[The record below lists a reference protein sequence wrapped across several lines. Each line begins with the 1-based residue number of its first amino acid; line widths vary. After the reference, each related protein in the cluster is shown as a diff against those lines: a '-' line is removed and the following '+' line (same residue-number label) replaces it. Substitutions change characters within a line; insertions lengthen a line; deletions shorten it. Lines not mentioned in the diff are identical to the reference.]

1 MGFLV
6 NKITGNGTAQTVIT
20 NDVTL
25 EAVVNSLVAFNTTG
39 GALSF
44 SLLVNDSVI
53 FTERVAANSTFRI
66 PDKINLGTASTL
78 KVSSATGLDVTI
90 SYLQQAI
97 DVAGALSTVQ
107 LLAQQ
112 ASDDADRA
120 AAIVGQLPEGTID
133 DSSTTINTVWS
144 SKKTTEV
151 IGTKL
156 NSTNPAITGSITEDV
171 YELIGTEINPVNGS
185 IQYKV
190 LTTAT
195 TFTETLVSGQSV
207 ILRLAGGNTHTV
219 TWPTATWVR
228 GTAPTLTAN
237 NVIVLWKEQAILY
250 GSYIGTLV
258 GA

>member
-20 NDVTL
+20 NDTTL

-44 SLLVNDSVI
+44 SLIVNDSVI
-53 FTERVAANSTFRI
+53 FTESVAANSTFRI
-66 PDKINLGTASTL
+66 PDKINLGAASTL
-78 KVSSATGLDVTI
+78 KVSSATGLNVTV

-97 DVAGALSTVQ
+97 DVAGALSA
-107 LLAQQ
+107 AQIAAQ
-112 ASDDADRA
+112 DADA
-120 AAIVGQLPEGTID
+120 ARVLAEAALGT
-133 DSSTTINTVWS
+133 T
-144 SKKTTEV
+144 
-151 IGTKL
+151 
-156 NSTNPAITGSITEDV
+156 TNPIITGSITEDV
-171 YELIGTEINPVNGS
+171 YELVGTEINPVNGS

-190 LTTAT
+190 LTTAI

-207 ILRLAGGNTHTV
+207 ILRLVGGNTHTV
-219 TWPTATWVR
+219 TWPTATWVT

-237 NVIVLWKEQAILY
+237 DVIVLWKEQAVLY

>member
-6 NKITGNGTAQTVIT
+6 NKITGNGTAQTAIT
-20 NDVTL
+20 NDATL

-53 FTERVAANSTFRI
+53 FTESVAANSTFRI
-66 PDKINLGTASTL
+66 PDKINLGAASTL
-78 KVSSATGLDVTI
+78 KVSSATGLNVTV

-97 DVAGALSTVQ
+97 DVAGALSA
-107 LLAQQ
+107 AQIAAQ
-112 ASDDADRA
+112 DADA
-120 AAIVGQLPEGTID
+120 ARVLAEAALGT
-133 DSSTTINTVWS
+133 T
-144 SKKTTEV
+144 
-151 IGTKL
+151 
-156 NSTNPAITGSITEDV
+156 TNPIITGSITEDV

-207 ILRLAGGNTHTV
+207 ILRLAGGNTRIV
-219 TWPTATWVR
+219 TWPTVTWVR

-237 NVIVLWKEQAILY
+237 DVIVLWKEQAVLY
-250 GSYIGTLV
+250 GSYVGTLV

>member
-6 NKITGNGTAQTVIT
+6 NKITGNGTAQTAIT
-20 NDVTL
+20 NDATL

-53 FTERVAANSTFRI
+53 FTESVAANSTFRI
-66 PDKINLGTASTL
+66 PDKINLGAASTL
-78 KVSSATGLDVTI
+78 KVSSATGLDVTV

-97 DVAGALSTVQ
+97 DVAGALSA
-107 LLAQQ
+107 AQIAAQ
-112 ASDDADRA
+112 DADA
-120 AAIVGQLPEGTID
+120 ARVLAEAALGT
-133 DSSTTINTVWS
+133 T
-144 SKKTTEV
+144 
-151 IGTKL
+151 
-156 NSTNPAITGSITEDV
+156 TNPIITGSITEDV

-195 TFTETLVSGQSV
+195 TFTETLVSGQSI

-219 TWPTATWVR
+219 TWPTTTWVT

-237 NVIVLWKEQAILY
+237 DVIVLWKEQAVLY
-250 GSYIGTLV
+250 GSYVGTLV

>member
-6 NKITGNGTAQTVIT
+6 NKITGNGTAQTAIT
-20 NDVTL
+20 NDATL

-53 FTERVAANSTFRI
+53 FTESVAANSTFRI
-66 PDKINLGTASTL
+66 PDKVNLGAASTL
-78 KVSSATGLDVTI
+78 KVNSATGLNVTV

-97 DVAGALSTVQ
+97 DVAGALSA
-107 LLAQQ
+107 AQIAAQ
-112 ASDDADRA
+112 DADA
-120 AAIVGQLPEGTID
+120 ARVLAEAALGT
-133 DSSTTINTVWS
+133 T
-144 SKKTTEV
+144 
-151 IGTKL
+151 
-156 NSTNPAITGSITEDV
+156 TNPIITGSITEDV

-207 ILRLAGGNTHTV
+207 ILRLAGGNTRTV
-219 TWPTATWVR
+219 TWPTATWVT

-237 NVIVLWKEQAILY
+237 DVIVLWKEQAVLY
-250 GSYIGTLV
+250 GSYVGTLV

>member
-6 NKITGNGTAQTVIT
+6 NKITGNGTAQTAIT
-20 NDVTL
+20 NDATL

-53 FTERVAANSTFRI
+53 FTESVAANSTFRI
-66 PDKINLGTASTL
+66 PDKINLGAASTL
-78 KVSSATGLDVTI
+78 NVSSATGLNVTV

-97 DVAGALSTVQ
+97 DVAGALSA
-107 LLAQQ
+107 AQIAAQ
-112 ASDDADRA
+112 DADA
-120 AAIVGQLPEGTID
+120 ARILAEAALGT
-133 DSSTTINTVWS
+133 T
-144 SKKTTEV
+144 
-151 IGTKL
+151 
-156 NSTNPAITGSITEDV
+156 TNPIITGSITEDV
-171 YELIGTEINPVNGS
+171 YELIGTEINPANGS

-207 ILRLAGGNTHTV
+207 ILRLAGGNAHIV
-219 TWPTATWVR
+219 TWPTVTWVR

-237 NVIVLWKEQAILY
+237 DVIVLWKEQAVLY
-250 GSYIGTLV
+250 GSYVGTLV

>member
-1 MGFLV
+1 MGFLI
-6 NKITGNGTAQTVIT
+6 NKITGNGTAQTAVT
-20 NDVTL
+20 NDATL

-53 FTERVAANSTFRI
+53 FTESVAANSTFRI
-66 PDKINLGTASTL
+66 PDKINLGAASTL
-78 KVSSATGLDVTI
+78 KVNSATGLDVTV

-97 DVAGALSTVQ
+97 DVAGALSA
-107 LLAQQ
+107 AQIAAQ
-112 ASDDADRA
+112 DADA
-120 AAIVGQLPEGTID
+120 ARVLAEAALGT
-133 DSSTTINTVWS
+133 T
-144 SKKTTEV
+144 
-151 IGTKL
+151 
-156 NSTNPAITGSITEDV
+156 TNPIITGSITEDV

-190 LTTAT
+190 LTTTT

-219 TWPTATWVR
+219 TWPTTTWVT

-237 NVIVLWKEQAILY
+237 DVIVLWKEQAVLY
-250 GSYIGTLV
+250 GSYVGTLV

>member
-20 NDVTL
+20 NDATL

-53 FTERVAANSTFRI
+53 FTESVAANSTFRI
-66 PDKINLGTASTL
+66 PDKINLGAASTL
-78 KVSSATGLDVTI
+78 KVSSATGLNVTV

-97 DVAGALSTVQ
+97 DVAGALSA
-107 LLAQQ
+107 AQIAAQ
-112 ASDDADRA
+112 DADA
-120 AAIVGQLPEGTID
+120 ARVLAEAALGT
-133 DSSTTINTVWS
+133 T
-144 SKKTTEV
+144 
-151 IGTKL
+151 
-156 NSTNPAITGSITEDV
+156 TNPIITGSITEDV
-171 YELIGTEINPVNGS
+171 YELVGTEINPVNVS

-207 ILRLAGGNTHTV
+207 ILRLAGGNTRTV
-219 TWPTATWVR
+219 TWPTTTWVT
-228 GTAPTLTAN
+228 GTAPKLTAN
-237 NVIVLWKEQAILY
+237 DVIVLWKEQAVLY
-250 GSYIGTLV
+250 GSYVGTLV

>member
-6 NKITGNGTAQTVIT
+6 NKITGNGTAQTAIT
-20 NDVTL
+20 NDATL

-53 FTERVAANSTFRI
+53 FTESVAANSTFRI
-66 PDKINLGTASTL
+66 PDKINLGATSTL
-78 KVSSATGLDVTI
+78 KVSSATGLNVTV

-97 DVAGALSTVQ
+97 DVAGALSA
-107 LLAQQ
+107 AQIAAQ
-112 ASDDADRA
+112 DADA
-120 AAIVGQLPEGTID
+120 ARVLAEAALGT
-133 DSSTTINTVWS
+133 T
-144 SKKTTEV
+144 
-151 IGTKL
+151 
-156 NSTNPAITGSITEDV
+156 TNPIITGSITEDV

-207 ILRLAGGNTHTV
+207 ILRLVGGNAHVV
-219 TWPTATWVR
+219 TWPTVTWVT

-237 NVIVLWKEQAILY
+237 DVIVLWKEQAVLY
-250 GSYIGTLV
+250 GSYVGTLV

>member
-6 NKITGNGTAQTVIT
+6 NKITGNGTAQTAIT
-20 NDVTL
+20 NDATL

-53 FTERVAANSTFRI
+53 FTESVAANSTFRI
-66 PDKINLGTASTL
+66 PDKVNLGAASTL
-78 KVSSATGLDVTI
+78 KVSSATGLNVTV

-97 DVAGALSTVQ
+97 DVAGALSA
-107 LLAQQ
+107 AQIAAQ
-112 ASDDADRA
+112 DADA
-120 AAIVGQLPEGTID
+120 ARVLAEAALGT
-133 DSSTTINTVWS
+133 TA
-144 SKKTTEV
+144 
-151 IGTKL
+151 
-156 NSTNPAITGSITEDV
+156 NPIITGSITEDV

-207 ILRLAGGNTHTV
+207 ILRLAGGNTRTV
-219 TWPTATWVR
+219 TWPTVTWVR

-237 NVIVLWKEQAILY
+237 DVIVLWKEQAVLY
-250 GSYIGTLV
+250 GSYVGTLV

>member
-6 NKITGNGTAQTVIT
+6 NKITGNGTAQTAIT
-20 NDVTL
+20 NDATL

-53 FTERVAANSTFRI
+53 FTESVAANSTFRI
-66 PDKINLGTASTL
+66 PDKINLGAASTL
-78 KVSSATGLDVTI
+78 KVSSATGLDVTV

-97 DVAGALSTVQ
+97 DVAGALSAAQIAAQDANAARV
-107 LLAQQ
+107 LAE
-112 ASDDADRA
+112 A
-120 AAIVGQLPEGTID
+120 ALGT
-133 DSSTTINTVWS
+133 T
-144 SKKTTEV
+144 
-151 IGTKL
+151 
-156 NSTNPAITGSITEDV
+156 TNPIITGSITEDV

-219 TWPTATWVR
+219 TWPTTTWVT

-237 NVIVLWKEQAILY
+237 DVIVLWKEQAVLY
-250 GSYIGTLV
+250 GSYVGTLV

>member
-6 NKITGNGTAQTVIT
+6 NKITGNGTPQTVVT
-20 NDVTL
+20 NDATL

-53 FTERVAANSTFRI
+53 FTESVAANSTFRI
-66 PDKINLGTASTL
+66 PDKINLGAASTL
-78 KVSSATGLDVTI
+78 KVSSAIGLNVTV

-97 DVAGALSTVQ
+97 DVAGALSA
-107 LLAQQ
+107 AQIAAQ
-112 ASDDADRA
+112 DADA
-120 AAIVGQLPEGTID
+120 ARILAEAALGT
-133 DSSTTINTVWS
+133 T
-144 SKKTTEV
+144 
-151 IGTKL
+151 
-156 NSTNPAITGSITEDV
+156 TNPIITGSITEDV

-219 TWPTATWVR
+219 TWPTATWVT

-237 NVIVLWKEQAILY
+237 DVIVLWKEQAVLY
-250 GSYIGTLV
+250 GSYVGTLV

>member
-20 NDVTL
+20 NDATL

-44 SLLVNDSVI
+44 SLLVNNSVI
-53 FTERVAANSTFRI
+53 FTESVAANSTFRI
-66 PDKINLGTASTL
+66 PDKINLGAASTL
-78 KVSSATGLDVTI
+78 KVSSATGLNVTV

-97 DVAGALSTVQ
+97 DVAGALSA
-107 LLAQQ
+107 AQIAAQ
-112 ASDDADRA
+112 DADA
-120 AAIVGQLPEGTID
+120 ARVLAEAALGT
-133 DSSTTINTVWS
+133 T
-144 SKKTTEV
+144 
-151 IGTKL
+151 
-156 NSTNPAITGSITEDV
+156 TNPIITGSITEDV
-171 YELIGTEINPVNGS
+171 YELVGTEINPVNGS

-207 ILRLAGGNTHTV
+207 ILRLAGGNTRIV
-219 TWPTATWVR
+219 TWPTVTWVR

-237 NVIVLWKEQAILY
+237 DVIVLWKEQAVLY
-250 GSYIGTLV
+250 GSYVGTLV

>member
-20 NDVTL
+20 NDATL

-53 FTERVAANSTFRI
+53 FTESVAANSTFRI
-66 PDKINLGTASTL
+66 PDKINLGAASTL
-78 KVSSATGLDVTI
+78 KVSSATGLNVTV

-97 DVAGALSTVQ
+97 DVAGALSA
-107 LLAQQ
+107 AQIAAQ
-112 ASDDADRA
+112 DADA
-120 AAIVGQLPEGTID
+120 ARVLAEAALGT
-133 DSSTTINTVWS
+133 T
-144 SKKTTEV
+144 
-151 IGTKL
+151 
-156 NSTNPAITGSITEDV
+156 TNPIITGSITEDV

-207 ILRLAGGNTHTV
+207 ILRLAGGNTRTV
-219 TWPTATWVR
+219 TWPTTTWVT
-228 GTAPTLTAN
+228 GTAPKLTAN
-237 NVIVLWKEQAILY
+237 DVIVLWKEQAVLY
-250 GSYIGTLV
+250 GSYVGTLV

>member
-6 NKITGNGTAQTVIT
+6 NKITGNGTVKTAIT
-20 NDVTL
+20 NDATL

-53 FTERVAANSTFRI
+53 FTESVAANSTFRI
-66 PDKINLGTASTL
+66 PDKINLGAASTL
-78 KVSSATGLDVTI
+78 KVSSATGLNVTV

-97 DVAGALSTVQ
+97 DAAGALSA
-107 LLAQQ
+107 AQIAAQ
-112 ASDDADRA
+112 DADA
-120 AAIVGQLPEGTID
+120 ARVLAEAALGT
-133 DSSTTINTVWS
+133 T
-144 SKKTTEV
+144 
-151 IGTKL
+151 
-156 NSTNPAITGSITEDV
+156 TNPIITGSITEDV
-171 YELIGTEINPVNGS
+171 YELVGTEINPVNGS

-207 ILRLAGGNTHTV
+207 ILRLAGGNTRTV
-219 TWPTATWVR
+219 TWPTTTWVT
-228 GTAPTLTAN
+228 GTAPKLTAN
-237 NVIVLWKEQAILY
+237 DVIVLWKEQAVLY
-250 GSYIGTLV
+250 GSYVGTLV

>member
-6 NKITGNGTAQTVIT
+6 NKITGNGTPQTVVT
-20 NDVTL
+20 NDATL

-53 FTERVAANSTFRI
+53 FTESVAANSTFRI
-66 PDKINLGTASTL
+66 PDKINLGAASTL
-78 KVSSATGLDVTI
+78 KVSSATGLDVTV

-97 DVAGALSTVQ
+97 DVAGALSA
-107 LLAQQ
+107 AQIAAQ
-112 ASDDADRA
+112 DADA
-120 AAIVGQLPEGTID
+120 ARVLAEAALGT
-133 DSSTTINTVWS
+133 T
-144 SKKTTEV
+144 
-151 IGTKL
+151 
-156 NSTNPAITGSITEDV
+156 TNPIITGSITEDV

-219 TWPTATWVR
+219 TWPTATWVT

-237 NVIVLWKEQAILY
+237 DVIVLWKEQAVLY
-250 GSYIGTLV
+250 GSYVGTLV

>member
-6 NKITGNGTAQTVIT
+6 NKITGNGTAQTAIT
-20 NDVTL
+20 NDATL

-39 GALSF
+39 GVLSF

-53 FTERVAANSTFRI
+53 FTESVAANSTFRI
-66 PDKINLGTASTL
+66 PDKVNLGAASTL
-78 KVSSATGLDVTI
+78 KVSSATGLDVTV

-97 DVAGALSTVQ
+97 DVAGALSA
-107 LLAQQ
+107 AQIAAQ
-112 ASDDADRA
+112 DADA
-120 AAIVGQLPEGTID
+120 ARILAEAALGT
-133 DSSTTINTVWS
+133 T
-144 SKKTTEV
+144 
-151 IGTKL
+151 
-156 NSTNPAITGSITEDV
+156 TNPIITGSITEDV
-171 YELIGTEINPVNGS
+171 YELIGTAINPVNGS

-207 ILRLAGGNTHTV
+207 ILRLAGGNTRIV
-219 TWPTATWVR
+219 TWPTVTWVR

-237 NVIVLWKEQAILY
+237 DVIVLWKEQAVLY
-250 GSYIGTLV
+250 GSYVGTLV

>member
-20 NDVTL
+20 NDATL

-53 FTERVAANSTFRI
+53 FTESVAANSTFRI
-66 PDKINLGTASTL
+66 PDKINLGAASTL
-78 KVSSATGLDVTI
+78 KVSSATGLDVTV

-97 DVAGALSTVQ
+97 DVASALSA
-107 LLAQQ
+107 AQIAAQ
-112 ASDDADRA
+112 DADA
-120 AAIVGQLPEGTID
+120 ARVLAEAALGT
-133 DSSTTINTVWS
+133 TA
-144 SKKTTEV
+144 
-151 IGTKL
+151 
-156 NSTNPAITGSITEDV
+156 NPIITGSITEDV

-207 ILRLAGGNTHTV
+207 ILRLAGGNTHIV
-219 TWPTATWVR
+219 TWPTVVWVT

-237 NVIVLWKEQAILY
+237 DVIVLWKEQAVLY

>member
-6 NKITGNGTAQTVIT
+6 NKVTGNGTAQTVIT
-20 NDVTL
+20 NDATL

-39 GALSF
+39 GVLSF

-53 FTERVAANSTFRI
+53 FTESVAANSTFRI
-66 PDKINLGTASTL
+66 PDKINLGAASTL
-78 KVSSATGLDVTI
+78 KVNSATGLNVTV

-97 DVAGALSTVQ
+97 DVAGALSA
-107 LLAQQ
+107 AQIAAQ
-112 ASDDADRA
+112 DADA
-120 AAIVGQLPEGTID
+120 ARVLAEAALGT
-133 DSSTTINTVWS
+133 T
-144 SKKTTEV
+144 
-151 IGTKL
+151 
-156 NSTNPAITGSITEDV
+156 TNPIITGSITEDV
-171 YELIGTEINPVNGS
+171 YGLIGTEINPVNGS

-219 TWPTATWVR
+219 TWPTATWVT

-237 NVIVLWKEQAILY
+237 DVIVLWKEQAVLY
-250 GSYIGTLV
+250 GSYVGTLV

>member
-6 NKITGNGTAQTVIT
+6 NKITGNGTAQTAIT
-20 NDVTL
+20 NDATL

-53 FTERVAANSTFRI
+53 FTESVAANSTFRI
-66 PDKINLGTASTL
+66 PDKVNLGAASTL
-78 KVSSATGLDVTI
+78 KVSSATGLNVTV

-97 DVAGALSTVQ
+97 DVAGALSA
-107 LLAQQ
+107 AQIAAQ
-112 ASDDADRA
+112 DADA
-120 AAIVGQLPEGTID
+120 ARVLAEAALGT
-133 DSSTTINTVWS
+133 T
-144 SKKTTEV
+144 
-151 IGTKL
+151 
-156 NSTNPAITGSITEDV
+156 TNPIITGSITEDV

-207 ILRLAGGNTHTV
+207 ILRLAGGNTRTV
-219 TWPTATWVR
+219 TWPTTTWVT
-228 GTAPTLTAN
+228 GTAPKLTAN
-237 NVIVLWKEQAILY
+237 DVVVLWKEQAVLY
-250 GSYIGTLV
+250 GSYVGTLV

>member
-6 NKITGNGTAQTVIT
+6 NKITGNGTAQTAIT
-20 NDVTL
+20 NDATL

-53 FTERVAANSTFRI
+53 FTESVAANSTFRI
-66 PDKINLGTASTL
+66 PDKVNLGAASTL
-78 KVSSATGLDVTI
+78 KVSSATGLNVTV

-97 DVAGALSTVQ
+97 DVAGALSA
-107 LLAQQ
+107 AQIAAQ
-112 ASDDADRA
+112 DADA
-120 AAIVGQLPEGTID
+120 ARVLAEAALGT
-133 DSSTTINTVWS
+133 T
-144 SKKTTEV
+144 
-151 IGTKL
+151 
-156 NSTNPAITGSITEDV
+156 TNPIITGSITEDV

-237 NVIVLWKEQAILY
+237 DVIVLWKEQAVLY
-250 GSYIGTLV
+250 GSYVGTLV

>member
-6 NKITGNGTAQTVIT
+6 NKITGNGTAQTAIT
-20 NDVTL
+20 NNATL

-53 FTERVAANSTFRI
+53 FTESVAANSTFRI
-66 PDKINLGTASTL
+66 PDKINLGAASTL
-78 KVSSATGLDVTI
+78 KVSSATGLNVTV

-97 DVAGALSTVQ
+97 DVAGALSA
-107 LLAQQ
+107 AQIAAQ
-112 ASDDADRA
+112 DADA
-120 AAIVGQLPEGTID
+120 ARVLAEAALGT
-133 DSSTTINTVWS
+133 T
-144 SKKTTEV
+144 
-151 IGTKL
+151 
-156 NSTNPAITGSITEDV
+156 TNPIITGSITEDV

-207 ILRLAGGNTHTV
+207 ILRLAGGNTRIV
-219 TWPTATWVR
+219 TWPTVTWVR

-237 NVIVLWKEQAILY
+237 DVIVLWKEQAVLY
-250 GSYIGTLV
+250 GSYVGTLV

>member
-20 NDVTL
+20 NDATL

-53 FTERVAANSTFRI
+53 FTESVAANSTFRI
-66 PDKINLGTASTL
+66 PDKINLGAASTL
-78 KVSSATGLDVTI
+78 KVSSATGLDVTV

-97 DVAGALSTVQ
+97 DVAGALSA
-107 LLAQQ
+107 AQIAAQ
-112 ASDDADRA
+112 DADA
-120 AAIVGQLPEGTID
+120 ARILAEAALGT
-133 DSSTTINTVWS
+133 T
-144 SKKTTEV
+144 
-151 IGTKL
+151 
-156 NSTNPAITGSITEDV
+156 TNPIITGSITEDV

-219 TWPTATWVR
+219 TWPTATWVT

-237 NVIVLWKEQAILY
+237 DVIVLWKEQTVLY
-250 GSYIGTLV
+250 GSYVGTLV

>member
-20 NDVTL
+20 NDATL

-53 FTERVAANSTFRI
+53 FTEKVAANSTFRI
-66 PDKINLGTASTL
+66 PDKINLGAASTL
-78 KVSSATGLDVTI
+78 KVSSATGLNVTV

-97 DVAGALSTVQ
+97 DVAGALSA
-107 LLAQQ
+107 AQIAAQ
-112 ASDDADRA
+112 DADA
-120 AAIVGQLPEGTID
+120 ARVLAEAALGT
-133 DSSTTINTVWS
+133 T
-144 SKKTTEV
+144 
-151 IGTKL
+151 
-156 NSTNPAITGSITEDV
+156 TNPTITGSITENV

-190 LTTAT
+190 LTTAI

-207 ILRLAGGNTHTV
+207 ILRLAGGNARTV
-219 TWPTATWVR
+219 TWPTATWVT
-228 GTAPTLTAN
+228 GTAPKLTAN
-237 NVIVLWKEQAILY
+237 DVIVLWKEQAVLY

>member
-6 NKITGNGTAQTVIT
+6 NKITGNGTVQTAVT
-20 NDVTL
+20 NDATL

-53 FTERVAANSTFRI
+53 FTESVAANSTFRI
-66 PDKINLGTASTL
+66 PDKINLGAASTL
-78 KVSSATGLDVTI
+78 KVSSAIGLDVTV

-97 DVAGALSTVQ
+97 DVAGALSA
-107 LLAQQ
+107 AQIAAQ
-112 ASDDADRA
+112 DADA
-120 AAIVGQLPEGTID
+120 ARVLAEAALGT
-133 DSSTTINTVWS
+133 T
-144 SKKTTEV
+144 
-151 IGTKL
+151 
-156 NSTNPAITGSITEDV
+156 TNPIITGSITEDV
-171 YELIGTEINPVNGS
+171 YELIGTEINPINGS

-190 LTTAT
+190 LTTDT

-207 ILRLAGGNTHTV
+207 ILRLAGGNAHVV
-219 TWPTATWVR
+219 TWPTATWVT

-237 NVIVLWKEQAILY
+237 DVIVLWKEQAVLY
-250 GSYIGTLV
+250 GSYVGTLV

>member
-6 NKITGNGTAQTVIT
+6 NKITGNGTAQTAIT
-20 NDVTL
+20 NDATL

-53 FTERVAANSTFRI
+53 FTESVAANSTFRI
-66 PDKINLGTASTL
+66 PDKVNLGAASTL
-78 KVSSATGLDVTI
+78 KVSSATGLNVTV

-97 DVAGALSTVQ
+97 DVAGALSA
-107 LLAQQ
+107 AQIAAQ
-112 ASDDADRA
+112 DADA
-120 AAIVGQLPEGTID
+120 ARVLAEAALGT
-133 DSSTTINTVWS
+133 TA
-144 SKKTTEV
+144 
-151 IGTKL
+151 
-156 NSTNPAITGSITEDV
+156 NPIITGSITEDV
-171 YELIGTEINPVNGS
+171 YELVGTEINPINGS

-207 ILRLAGGNTHTV
+207 ILRLAGGNTRTV
-219 TWPTATWVR
+219 TWPTTTWVT

-237 NVIVLWKEQAILY
+237 DVIVLWKEQAVLY
-250 GSYIGTLV
+250 GSYVGTLV

>member
-20 NDVTL
+20 NDTTL

-53 FTERVAANSTFRI
+53 FTESVAANSTFRI
-66 PDKINLGTASTL
+66 PDKINLGAASTL
-78 KVSSATGLDVTI
+78 KVSSATGLNVTV

-97 DVAGALSTVQ
+97 DVAGALSA
-107 LLAQQ
+107 AQIAAQ
-112 ASDDADRA
+112 DADA
-120 AAIVGQLPEGTID
+120 ARVLAEAALGT
-133 DSSTTINTVWS
+133 T
-144 SKKTTEV
+144 
-151 IGTKL
+151 
-156 NSTNPAITGSITEDV
+156 TNPIITGSITEDV
-171 YELIGTEINPVNGS
+171 YELVGTEINPVNGS

-207 ILRLAGGNTHTV
+207 ILRLVGGDAHIV
-219 TWPTATWVR
+219 TWPTATWVT
-228 GTAPTLTAN
+228 GTVPTLTAN
-237 NVIVLWKEQAILY
+237 DVIVLWKEQTVLY
-250 GSYIGTLV
+250 GSYVGTLV

>member
-6 NKITGNGTAQTVIT
+6 NKITGNGTAQTAVT
-20 NDVTL
+20 NGATL

-53 FTERVAANSTFRI
+53 FTESVAANSTFRI
-66 PDKINLGTASTL
+66 PDKINLGAASTL
-78 KVSSATGLDVTI
+78 KVSSATGLDVTV

-97 DVAGALSTVQ
+97 DVAGALSA
-107 LLAQQ
+107 AQIAAQ
-112 ASDDADRA
+112 DADA
-120 AAIVGQLPEGTID
+120 ARILAEAALGT
-133 DSSTTINTVWS
+133 T
-144 SKKTTEV
+144 
-151 IGTKL
+151 
-156 NSTNPAITGSITEDV
+156 TNPIITGSITEDV

-207 ILRLAGGNTHTV
+207 ILRLAGGNTRTV
-219 TWPTATWVR
+219 TWPTVTWVT

-237 NVIVLWKEQAILY
+237 GVIVLWKEQAVLY
-250 GSYIGTLV
+250 GSYVGTLV
-258 GA
+258 RA

>member
-20 NDVTL
+20 NDTTL

-39 GALSF
+39 GVLSF
-44 SLLVNDSVI
+44 SLLVNDSIV

-66 PDKINLGTASTL
+66 PDKINLGAASTL
-78 KVSSATGLDVTI
+78 KVSSATGLNVTV

-97 DVAGALSTVQ
+97 DVAGALSA
-107 LLAQQ
+107 AQIAAQ
-112 ASDDADRA
+112 DADA
-120 AAIVGQLPEGTID
+120 ARVLAEAALGT
-133 DSSTTINTVWS
+133 T
-144 SKKTTEV
+144 
-151 IGTKL
+151 
-156 NSTNPAITGSITEDV
+156 TNPIITGSITEDV
-171 YELIGTEINPVNGS
+171 YELVGTEINPVNGS

-207 ILRLAGGNTHTV
+207 ILRLVGGNTHTV
-219 TWPTATWVR
+219 TWPTATWVT

-237 NVIVLWKEQAILY
+237 DVIVLWKEQAVLY